1 MDIIVKNNKNIHLI
15 ICGEGDLKE
24 ESELNYLINNSLSKN
39 NIHFFKFTSEIS
51 SYYNISDLVVIPS
64 ISMESFGYTAIE
76 AMSYRIPVVASNIG
90 GLKEIVINN
99 ETGYLIEKNN
109 FTDFAKKI
117 NFILNNTNIL
127 KKFGKNGYK
136 HYLNNFTAAKMVKKY
151 FELILN
157 N

>member
-1 MDIIVKNNKNIHLI
+1 
-15 ICGEGDLKE
+15 
-24 ESELNYLINNSLSKN
+24 
-39 NIHFFKFTSEIS
+39 
-51 SYYNISDLVVIPS
+51 
-64 ISMESFGYTAIE
+64 MESFGYTAIE